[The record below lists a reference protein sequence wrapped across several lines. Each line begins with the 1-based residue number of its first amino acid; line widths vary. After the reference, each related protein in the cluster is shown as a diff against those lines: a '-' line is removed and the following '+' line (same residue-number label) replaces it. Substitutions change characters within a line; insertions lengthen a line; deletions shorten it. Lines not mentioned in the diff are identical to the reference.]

1 MQRRHLVQAAVS
13 ATIAPWLAT
22 PAFAQTHPDGPITDA
37 KITGLEKPASR
48 QTVRIAGYQGS
59 GSILTRALGDLTQ
72 RLAAADASWD
82 LQVEDDVTA
91 GGETAASLFQSIDR
105 GQRQIGY
112 IASGYLG
119 AKVPSL
125 RVLDLPFSVNDRQAA
140 LQALDTAAG
149 AHLSAD
155 AARQTG
161 YEVLGYWDNGFRHLT
176 NGVRPIRSV
185 ADCAGLRIRTLNS
198 ALYREVLAAMG
209 FKPMSIDVKD
219 LVRVVAERE
228 VDAQENPLTN
238 FVNFDLWRYHPYVSL
253 TGHFFGVLLL
263 VCNRS
268 WFTALSVKQQALV
281 REAAQQ
287 ATRLQRELA
296 TGEDAA
302 SQRFLVQHGVS
313 VLGPDALDIA
323 SMRQATH
330 AIVAR
335 ERSALDPVLVR
346 SYLDHQT

>member
-1 MQRRHLVQAAVS
+1 MPTSKV
-13 ATIAPWLAT
+13 
-22 PAFAQTHPDGPITDA
+22 PDSQVA
-37 KITGLEKPASR
+37 R

-59 GSILTRALGDLTQ
+59 GSILTRSLRDFAQ
-72 RLAAADASWD
+72 RLAAAEPGWD

-91 GGETAASLFQSIDR
+91 GGETAASLFQSVDS

-112 IASGYLG
+112 MASGYLA

-125 RVLDLPFSVNDRQAA
+125 GLLDLPFCVDDRRGA
-140 LQALDTAAG
+140 LQALDTVAG

-155 AARQTG
+155 VARQSG

-176 NGVRPIRSV
+176 NGVRPIRNA

-209 FKPMSIDVKD
+209 FEPVTTDVKD
-219 LVRVVAERE
+219 LVRVVAQRE
-228 VDAQENPLTN
+228 VDGQENPLTN
-238 FVNFDLWRYHPYVSL
+238 FVNFELWRHHPHVSL

-263 VCNRS
+263 VCHRS
-268 WFTALSVKQQALV
+268 WFLALSDAQQALV

-287 ATRLQRELA
+287 ATRLQRKLA
-296 TGEDAA
+296 AGEDAA
-302 SQRFLVQHGVS
+302 SLQLLAQHDVS
-313 VLGPDALDIA
+313 VLDPDVLDIA
-323 SMRQATH
+323 SMRDATR

-335 ERSALDPVLVR
+335 ERAALDPALVA
-346 SYLDHQT
+346 SYLDRQA